1 MMDRMKIKFFEI
13 GEPLLISSLIIIL
26 LSCSSGENPLPEE
39 IYGFNLTNKLAGDEA
54 KKFVDQL
61 HFSEVAPEKNE
72 IGFYESPAG
81 KLIIYVT
88 YYDEDVKSQSE
99 YEKMINKIS
108 PDNSVFYDPSIIKI
122 NQKDIYRC
130 YGMGQVHYV
139 FTSGRELFWVSVDP
153 QFGEKFIAEY
163 LKRIK

>member
-1 MMDRMKIKFFEI
+1 MTGKMKIKFFET
-13 GEPLLISSLIIIL
+13 GNLLFVSSLIVIL
-26 LSCSSGENPLPEE
+26 LSCSSGNDPLPVEF
-39 IYGFNLTNKLAGDEA
+39 YGFKLTNKLTGNEA
-54 KKFVDQL
+54 KQFVDQL

-88 YYDEDVKSQSE
+88 YYDDDAKSQSE
-99 YEKMINKIS
+99 YKKMINKIS

-139 FTSGRELFWVSVDP
+139 FASRKELYWVSVGT

-163 LKRIK
+163 LNHIK

>member
-1 MMDRMKIKFFEI
+1 MMGRMKITMSEVRK
-13 GEPLLISSLIIIL
+13 LLAAFSLIIML
-26 LSCSSGENPLPEE
+26 LSCSIGKERLPEE
-39 IYGFNLTNKLAGDEA
+39 FYGFKLMNKMTGDEA

-61 HFSEVAPEKNE
+61 HFNEVAPEKNE

-81 KLIIYVT
+81 KLIIYIT
-88 YYDEDVKSQSE
+88 YYDDDVKSLAE

-139 FTSGRELFWVSVDP
+139 FPSGKELYWVSIDP

-163 LKRIK
+163 LNHIK

>member
-1 MMDRMKIKFFEI
+1 MMGRIKIKFLEI
-13 GEPLLISSLIIIL
+13 GKPLLVSSLIIIL
-26 LSCSSGENPLPEE
+26 LSCSIGKDPLPGEF
-39 IYGFNLTNKLAGDEA
+39 YKFKLTNKLTGDEA

-61 HFSEVAPEKNE
+61 HFNEVAPQKNE

-81 KLIIYVT
+81 KLIIYIT

-108 PDNSVFYDPSIIKI
+108 PDNSVFYDPSIIRI

-139 FTSGRELFWVSVDP
+139 FASGKELYWVSVDP

-163 LKRIK
+163 LNHIK

>member
-1 MMDRMKIKFFEI
+1 MMGRIKIKFLEI
-13 GEPLLISSLIIIL
+13 GKPLLVSSLIIIL
-26 LSCSSGENPLPEE
+26 LSCSIGKDPLPGEF
-39 IYGFNLTNKLAGDEA
+39 YKFKLTNKLTGDEA

-61 HFSEVAPEKNE
+61 HFNEVAPQKNE

-81 KLIIYVT
+81 KLIIYIT

-99 YEKMINKIS
+99 YEKMITKIS
-108 PDNSVFYDPSIIKI
+108 PDNSVFYDPSIIRI

-139 FTSGRELFWVSVDP
+139 FASGKELYWVSVDP

-163 LKRIK
+163 LNHIK

>member
-1 MMDRMKIKFFEI
+1 MRNILFI
-13 GEPLLISSLIIIL
+13 ITLIWIVSA
-26 LSCSSGENPLPEE
+26 CSEKKDPLPEE
-39 IYGFNLTNKLAGDEA
+39 FYGFKLMNKMTGDEA

-61 HFSEVAPEKNE
+61 HFNEVAPQKNE

-81 KLIIYVT
+81 KLIIYIT
-88 YYDEDVKSQSE
+88 YYDDNVKSLAE
-99 YEKMINKIS
+99 YDKMIDKIS

-139 FTSGRELFWVSVDP
+139 FASGKELYWVSIDP

-163 LKRIK
+163 LNHIK